1 MDASL
6 NAVIEK
12 KINRTI
18 GNLQN
23 NKMDAYYVKTCKDAV
38 NLIDQL
44 CAEGESVAVGG
55 SMTLFECGIID
66 YLRSGKYQF
75 FDRYAPGVDVGKVF
89 RQAFFCDTF
98 FTSSNAITEQGELYN
113 VDGNGNRVAAMIF
126 GPKSVIV
133 VAGYNKI
140 VADLEAARRRVSDIA
155 APANAMRLD
164 KKTPCKVLGAC
175 QNCRSDDRICA
186 DYVIHGQ
193 QTAKGRIK
201 VIIVGE
207 QLGY

>member
-6 NAVIEK
+6 SSVMEK
-12 KINRTI
+12 RINKTI

-38 NLIDQL
+38 QLIDEL
-44 CAEGESVAVGG
+44 CAEGETVAVGG
-55 SMTLFECGIID
+55 SVTLSECGVLD
-66 YLRSGKYQF
+66 HLRSGKYQF
-75 FDRYAPGVDVGKVF
+75 YDRYAPDADTGKMF

-113 VDGNGNRVAAMIF
+113 VDGTGNRVAAMIF

-140 VADLEAARRRVSDIA
+140 VADLEAARQRVRDTA
-155 APANAMRLD
+155 APANAIRLD
-164 KKTPCKVLGAC
+164 KKTPCKVLGSC

-186 DYVIHGQ
+186 HYVVQAQ
-193 QTAKGRIK
+193 QTTKGRIK